1 MRPRGARS
9 RSAVVLERAADDY
22 VDRPSRSV
30 STSALNADGDASSD
44 DEHLVTRFECHA
56 LATSR
61 GVVACA

>member
-30 STSALNADGDASSD
+30 SIGASRVDGDASSD
-44 DEHLVTRFECHA
+44 DEVFTRFECHA

-61 GVVACA
+61 GVASA